1 MKNFIKINLIIL
13 VIFCLLWNLSF
24 EIFAT
29 SEIVEIDDSIIDD
42 DKKEELLEMFEIS
55 CENEIDGVENLD
67 EILEEEQVESEKT
80 LDDLQIEKNNL
91 ESEIEESNA
100 QIQFIESELTITV
113 AEIAA
118 INQKIVDKQM
128 EIETLEAQE
137 VDLLAYIAKAEEELE
152 KSNKRYESQK
162 ELLEKRLVAMYEM
175 GETSYLE
182 VLLNSTSI
190 TDFLSNCYL
199 IEEITK
205 TDTEL
210 LENVEAEKKYN
221 QKLKESLETKKL
233 VLTVSRE
240 TREKHAISLA
250 NMGTIKNSR
259 LKQLSQEELVLHQM
273 IEEYQNQIAEI
284 ETEIRLL
291 ALANISEEYVGGVM
305 AWPVPGYTRITSQFG
320 MRTHPITGV
329 YKLHTGVDIGAP
341 RGAQFI
347 AANDGIVTY
356 AGYNAAYGNMVI
368 VDHGGGITT
377 LYAHGNKILVNVG
390 DKLYQGNPVLEV
402 GSTGYST
409 GTHAHFEVRINGE
422 YVEPLDYIT
431 SYSSS
436 VKEPIQDNENKNV
449 VTNEEI
455 TIEFDTRNEIQEELY
470 EGEIMLE
477 NVTE

>member
-1 MKNFIKINLIIL
+1 MKKFIKINLIIL
-13 VIFCLLWNLSF
+13 VIFCLLCNLKI

-29 SEIVEIDDSIIDD
+29 TNNNEKNDSSIIDES
-42 DKKEELLEMFEIS
+42 KREELLNLFEIS
-55 CENEIDGVENLD
+55 SDVSEIDGVENLD
-67 EILEEEQVESEKT
+67 EILEQEKEESSK
-80 LDDLQIEKNNL
+80 LDDLQLEKNDL
-91 ESEIEESNA
+91 ENEIEESNA
-100 QIQFIESELTITV
+100 QIQFIESELTATV

-118 INQKIVDKQM
+118 INQQIVDKQM

-137 VDLLAYIAKAEEELE
+137 VDLLLYIAKAEEELE
-152 KSNKRYESQK
+152 KSNKRYNSQK
-162 ELLEKRLVAMYEM
+162 EILEKRLVAMYEM
-175 GETSYLE
+175 GETSYLD

-205 TDTEL
+205 ADTEL
-210 LENVEAEKKYN
+210 LETVEAEKKYN
-221 QKLKESLETKKL
+221 QKLKEALETKKL
-233 VLTVSRE
+233 VLAASRE

-250 NMGTIKNSR
+250 NMSSIKNSR
-259 LKQLSQEELVLHQM
+259 LKQLSAEEFALHKM

-291 ALANISEEYVGGVM
+291 ALANIGEEYVGGVM

-341 RGAQFI
+341 RGSQFI

-368 VDHGGGITT
+368 IDHGGGITT
-377 LYAHGNKILVNVG
+377 LYAHGDKILVNLG
-390 DKLYQGNPVLEV
+390 DSLYQGNPVLEV

-409 GTHAHFEVRINGE
+409 GPHAHFEVRINGQ

-436 VKEPIQDNENKNV
+436 INAPKTEENNKNIV
-449 VTNEEI
+449 NESAKEGITVEFEENIIQENEILEEEI
-455 TIEFDTRNEIQEELY
+455 TE
-470 EGEIMLE
+470 
-477 NVTE
+477 